1 MPVACPSKGIVR
13 NSNYQYT
20 GKIEDDGTVRDKN
33 NQLIGYASGVPKTF
47 AAIYFF
53 FHSFSK

>member
-1 MPVACPSKGIVR
+1 MR